1 MTYELTPAGA
11 KWAALSAPFLARWFL
26 ASSRWARV
34 HGLTYTPNVEPRIEL
49 SDFPPPNRAA
59 REFAIYAVS
68 TVVAVP
74 IGIATEALLGAL
86 VPLFVWQIVFV
97 ASIVPAVV
105 WSFLGLRRDDR
116 FWIRLE
122 RERIGQA
129 ALDASR
135 DIPES

>member
-11 KWAALSAPFLARWFL
+11 TWAALSAPFLARWFL

-34 HGLTYTPNVEPRIEL
+34 HGLTYTPNVDPRIEV

-68 TVVAVP
+68 TLAAMP
-74 IGIATEALLGAL
+74 IGIFAEAILGAI
-86 VPLFVWQIVFV
+86 VPPFVWQIVFV
-97 ASIVPAVV
+97 ASTAPAVV
-105 WSFLGLRRDDR
+105 WTSLGLRRDDR
-116 FWIRLE
+116 LWIRLK
-122 RERIGQA
+122 RERISQA

-135 DIPES
+135 DIPER